1 MAEEEIKILAEVP
14 FEWLDAEGKPLSSTF
29 VTYQDKAGR
38 VGSIVIR
45 KKEPTKDEILTAI
58 KERRS

>member
-1 MAEEEIKILAEVP
+1 MTEEEIKILAQVP
-14 FEWLDAEGKPLSSTF
+14 FEWLDAEGKPIYSTY

-45 KKEPTKDEILTAI
+45 KKEPSEAEILEAI
-58 KERRS
+58 KGR